1 MKRVDL
7 SDCESSAKK
16 LEDAKDKMKDAK
28 NNIKV
33 AKEELNVALGNS
45 IKKIEQEKKAENKI
59 KHDKVKK
66 SSFSSVLKNKGFK
79 GKYETK
85 LAELYQKKSDM
96 KKRLEEFKSDGT
108 DKWDSFK
115 KELNYDLDE
124 IETSVKNF
132 MDYNKKK
139 VKKLVS

>member
-1 MKRVDL
+1 MKNKILKHLTIMGYMKRVDL

-59 KHDKVKK
+59 
-66 SSFSSVLKNKGFK
+66 F
-79 GKYETK
+79 E
-85 LAELYQKKSDM
+85 
-96 KKRLEEFKSDGT
+96 
-108 DKWDSFK
+108 
-115 KELNYDLDE
+115 
-124 IETSVKNF
+124 
-132 MDYNKKK
+132 
-139 VKKLVS
+139 